1 MSAADLKPFQIRLS
15 LKGNIPKIKS
25 IQSSKPNHVVSIAPQ
40 MSMDDL
46 LNLSYELF
54 GVPKGK
60 NYTIEL
66 YSGFPPKLIDLSDA
80 GSRASLVTANGI
92 SGGEAMIVKIEKKS
106 KAKPAAD
113 STSSSSR
120 SGGNSSR
127 KRPLP
132 ESSACNQS
140 KVSPIKSES
149 SSATATSRPKR
160 VSAQAATDSFKDI
173 IRAQDKVINSER
185 KKSASTSKSK
195 ITSTRN
201 EPSASQIAARKRA
214 ESFANSRKLA
224 ALPGGRRLDD
234 DRPSPVESPNVT
246 SSPMRKTRKTSNSI
260 FKNLGSEDDISF
272 ALISSLDSGSK
283 GNGKVS
289 KVLRASM
296 KKTVEKS
303 YEASRA
309 VVRNSAIASRKA
321 TFSQVANQGENT
333 NNSTGTSL
341 VKYPKSVE
349 GRGYFEEQVHIIT
362 PLMLKAVIQ
371 AVYDDHDENDLDG
384 ESASGR
390 EMLKPSNM
398 ALLSPRVFWSLWYH
412 YQEHCASIEQAL
424 KRMLPDLD
432 WSFLFRRSRQLSE
445 KAKENLLQ
453 EQKKNQPGGEVKAKD
468 TKAGI
473 RAVQAVEKAME
484 TMYDETVV
492 DARARAAQAA
502 LARFGQ
508 ADHGDWVVQTPTDVD
523 EDEVKECIAACQ
535 DILDDEVI
543 NQCIRTLQ
551 ARMLIHNWRE
561 LANAV
566 PEAVCSILIEE
577 GVNVE
582 TGAVEAWIAEA
593 QSRSIEEI
601 MLEIIDSDQDLYEI
615 LNDELSSATPKDLA
629 LWANAPDL
637 IIEEARS
644 QVMVSENDLKK
655 YCLRARKATE
665 TLQWLE
671 SYSTSICTSI

>member
-15 LKGNIPKIKS
+15 LKGNVPKIKS

-40 MSMDDL
+40 MSMDEL
-46 LNLSYELF
+46 LHLSYELF

-113 STSSSSR
+113 SISSSSK
-120 SGGNSSR
+120 SGGNSSL
-127 KRPLP
+127 KRSLP
-132 ESSACNQS
+132 ESSACNES
-140 KVSPIKSES
+140 EVSPIKSES
-149 SSATATSRPKR
+149 SSATSRPKR
-160 VSAQAATDSFKDI
+160 ASAQAATDSFKDI
-173 IRAQDKVINSER
+173 IRAQDKVINSEK

-195 ITSTRN
+195 STNTKN
-201 EPSASQIAARKRA
+201 EPSAAQIAARKRA
-214 ESFANSRKLA
+214 ATFANSRKLA

-246 SSPMRKTRKTSNSI
+246 SSPMRKTKKTSNSI

-283 GNGKVS
+283 GGKVS

-321 TFSQVANQGENT
+321 TFSQVANQGGNT

-362 PLMLKAVIQ
+362 PMMLKAVVQ

-412 YQEHCASIEQAL
+412 YQDNCASIEQAL
-424 KRMLPDLD
+424 DKMLPDLD
-432 WSFLFRRSRQLSE
+432 WSFLHNRFRQLSE

-453 EQKKNQPGGEVKAKD
+453 KDGPGGEVKAKD
-468 TKAGI
+468 AKAGI

-492 DARARAAQAA
+492 DARERAAQAA

-508 ADHGDWVVQTPTDVD
+508 ADHDNWVVQTPTDVD

-535 DILDDEVI
+535 DVLDDEVI

-551 ARMLIHNWRE
+551 SRLLIHNWRE

-566 PEAVCSILIEE
+566 PEAVLSILVEK
-577 GVNVE
+577 GVKVE
-582 TGAVEAWIAEA
+582 TGAIEAWIAAA

-615 LNDELSSATPKDLA
+615 LSDELSSATPKDLA

-655 YCLRARKATE
+655 YCLRARKAIE

-671 SYSTSICTSI
+671 TYSTSICASI

>member
-1 MSAADLKPFQIRLS
+1 MSAADLQPFQIRLS
-15 LKGNIPKIKS
+15 LKGNVPKIKS
-25 IQSSKPNHVVSIAPQ
+25 IQSSKPNHVVSVAPQ
-40 MSMDDL
+40 MSMDEL

-54 GVPKGK
+54 GIPKGK
-60 NYTIEL
+60 NYNIEL

-92 SGGEAMIVKIEKKS
+92 SGGEAMIVYIEKKS
-106 KAKPAAD
+106 KAKSAAD

-120 SGGNSSR
+120 SGGNTSL

-132 ESSACNQS
+132 KSSACNES
-140 KVSPIKSES
+140 EISPIKSES
-149 SSATATSRPKR
+149 SSATSRPKR
-160 VSAQAATDSFKDI
+160 ASAQAATDSFKDI

-195 ITSTRN
+195 STNIKN
-201 EPSASQIAARKRA
+201 ESSAAQIAARKRA
-214 ESFANSRKLA
+214 ASFATSRKLA

-234 DRPSPVESPNVT
+234 DRPSPVESPNLT
-246 SSPMRKTRKTSNSI
+246 SSPMRKTRNTSNSI

-283 GNGKVS
+283 GNGKIS

-309 VVRNSAIASRKA
+309 VVRNSAIASYKA
-321 TFSQVANQGENT
+321 TFSQVANQGEST
-333 NNSTGTSL
+333 NNSTGTCL

-362 PLMLKAVIQ
+362 PLMLKAVVQ

-412 YQEHCASIEQAL
+412 YMQHCTSIEQAL
-424 KRMLPDLD
+424 QKMLPDLD
-432 WSFLFRRSRQLSE
+432 WSFLFSRSRKLSE

-453 EQKKNQPGGEVKAKD
+453 QDGPGSEVKAKD
-468 TKAGI
+468 AEAGI

-492 DARARAAQAA
+492 DARERAAQAA

-508 ADHGDWVVQTPTDVD
+508 ADHDDWVVQTPTDVD

-535 DILDDEVI
+535 DVLDDEVI

-551 ARMLIHNWRE
+551 ARLLIHNWRE

-566 PEAVCSILIEE
+566 PEAVLYSLIEE

-629 LWANAPDL
+629 MWANAPDL

-655 YCLRARKATE
+655 YCLRAQKAIQ

-671 SYSTSICTSI
+671 TYSTSICTSI